1 MNREAIWLA
10 VRSEGPRTLLV
21 LLAGLALGAV
31 WASAEAG
38 LVFALAGLSAHHIM
52 AGARLRV
59 WQQSPKN
66 HDLPIGVGLW
76 RDIYDGAVSRYKQAR
91 KRKRRLAS
99 IVKEFRAST
108 NALPDAAVVL
118 DEQGR
123 TVWYNPAASQLL
135 GLLTKRDMG
144 QRISNL
150 IRHPAF
156 QRYMADPDDG
166 SLGVEIPGIAD
177 PAHTLW
183 VRLVPYGH
191 SQRLLIARDITDRI
205 RVEQMRR
212 DFVSNASHEL
222 RTPLTVISG
231 YLELMVGD
239 ASSAGHGMGQW
250 ADPLQQMQRQ
260 SKRMENIILDMLK
273 LARLEGSARSSDFEM
288 VDMPRLLN
296 DAVREARDLSDG
308 RHVIAAEITEGIAL
322 QGMPLE
328 LQSVAG
334 NLLSNAVRYT
344 PEGGRITL
352 RWFLE
357 RDCPVLEVSDT
368 GIGVAARDI
377 PRLTERFYRSDVARS
392 RETGGTG
399 LGLAI
404 VKHALERHRAHLE
417 IRSAPGAGSRF
428 RCVFDGGSSRTA
440 VTGL

>member
-1 MNREAIWLA
+1 MNREAYWLA
-10 VRSEGPRTLLV
+10 IRTEGPRTAMV
-21 LLAGLALGAV
+21 LAIGVGLGAV
-31 WASAEAG
+31 WASVQTG
-38 LVFALAGLSAHHIM
+38 LLVAMAALSVHHIM

-59 WQQSPKN
+59 WQQSPKK
-66 HDLPIGVGLW
+66 HDLPTGIGLW

-123 TVWYNPAASQLL
+123 TVWYNPAASQML
-135 GLLTKRDMG
+135 GLLAKRDMG
-144 QRISNL
+144 QRIANL

-166 SLGVEIPGIAD
+166 SLGVEIPGIND
-177 PAHTLW
+177 PADTLW

-205 RVEQMRR
+205 RVEHMRR

-239 ASSAGHGMGQW
+239 AQTADDEMSQW

-260 SKRMENIILDMLK
+260 SQRMESIILDMLK
-273 LARLEGSARSSDFEM
+273 LARLEGSARSSDFEA

-296 DAVREARDLSDG
+296 DAVREARDLSEW
-308 RHVIAAEITEGIAL
+308 RHEVHAEIADGIPL
-322 QGMPLE
+322 QGVPNE
-328 LQSVAG
+328 LQSVVG

-344 PEGGRITL
+344 PEGGEITL
-352 RWFLE
+352 RWFVE
-357 RDCPVLEVSDT
+357 YGHPVLTVTDT
-368 GIGVAARDI
+368 GIGVPARDI

-404 VKHALERHRAHLE
+404 VKHALERHRARLE
-417 IRSAPGAGSRF
+417 IRSTPGVGSCF
-428 RCVFDGGSSRTA
+428 RCVFDGNLRRDL
-440 VTGL
+440 VTEM